1 MTYSMTEIAALAA
14 QAAAGGGA
22 TPAQSSAFGAA
33 TVRHLALGRG
43 ADDLPAAL
51 DALPAGPIRDLPV
64 WLARGIEAAVADHV
78 ELILREDRW
87 ADLARSYAEANVW
100 AANTTGDRVVFDL
113 SRPAAAAPPVRLDM
127 NSGLLGQMR
136 TLAARRLVP
145 ESAQSRARGAGA
157 GLTDSD

>member
-14 QAAAGGGA
+14 QAAAGAGA

-33 TVRHLALGRG
+33 AVRHLVLGRA

-51 DALPAGPIRDLPV
+51 DALPGGPIRDLPV
-64 WLARGIEAAVADHV
+64 WLARGIEAADADHV
-78 ELILREDRW
+78 ELILPEDRW
-87 ADLARSYAEANVW
+87 ADLARSYAEASVW
-100 AANTTGDRVVFDL
+100 ATETSGDRVVVDL
-113 SRPAAAAPPVRLDM
+113 SRPAVAAPPSRLDPDG
-127 NSGLLGQMR
+127 GLLGQMR
-136 TLAARRLVP
+136 SLAALTLVP